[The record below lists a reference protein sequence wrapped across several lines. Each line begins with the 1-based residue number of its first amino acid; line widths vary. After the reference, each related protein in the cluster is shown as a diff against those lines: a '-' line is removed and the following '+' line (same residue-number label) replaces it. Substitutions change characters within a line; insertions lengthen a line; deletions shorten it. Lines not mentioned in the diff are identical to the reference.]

1 MTAADTDDEE
11 KLDASALLQRLHD
24 YDDDDD
30 DDDDVCVSS
39 DQHSSQVIQHVTP
52 VPAPSIG

>member
-24 YDDDDD
+24 YDND

-39 DQHSSQVIQHVTP
+39 DQHSSQVIEHVTP

>member
-30 DDDDVCVSS
+30 DDDVCVSS
-39 DQHSSQVIQHVTP
+39 DQHSSQVIQDGVR
-52 VPAPSIG
+52 